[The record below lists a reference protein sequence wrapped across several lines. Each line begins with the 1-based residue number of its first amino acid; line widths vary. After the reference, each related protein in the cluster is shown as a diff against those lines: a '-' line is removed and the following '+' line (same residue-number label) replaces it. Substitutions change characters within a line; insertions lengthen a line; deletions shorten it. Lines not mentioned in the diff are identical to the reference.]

1 MSSQAQKIALAL
13 LRPNQP
19 MGQPLGQM
27 PMVHPL
33 AGLSLSFGGSA
44 DVPSQVTPTG
54 YLGDAAQVLEALK
67 MLRAKSSNPEDPDE
81 GDEKEP

>member
-27 PMVHPL
+27 PMVHSL
-33 AGLSLSFGGSA
+33 AGLSLSFGGSP
-44 DVPSQVTPTG
+44 DVPNQITPTG

-67 MLRAKSSNPEDPDE
+67 MFRAKPSNPEESDDGE
-81 GDEKEP
+81 EEEP